1 MGEERILKASIE
13 GRRKM
18 KSDTEQIKEFAYWY
32 FWLRDPQQAAQ
43 KAGLENGIARLGERS
58 VQKEL
63 SKLQKNF
70 AEQSAGELAKLG
82 LCRILFS
89 QPVLEDGKTQDSFS
103 IGKCCT
109 GKEAEYQFL
118 DKIKACELL
127 LRLEEMDQTR
137 QKNDFG
143 SLLSALQQGAQEIEK
158 EEGEEG

>member
-1 MGEERILKASIE
+1 M
-13 GRRKM
+13 
-18 KSDTEQIKEFAYWY
+18 
-32 FWLRDPQQAAQ
+32 
-43 KAGLENGIARLGERS
+43 GERS

-63 SKLQKNF
+63 SKLRKIF

-109 GKEAEYQFL
+109 GKEAEYQFW